1 MSLSRRCARPRTPA
15 MRSLPRRRSK
25 NASPRL
31 RSDLS
36 VRELD
41 RRLRRLEAS
50 VPRPRPQQAELVAEA
65 LEAMDA
71 RIARMLAPM
80 PAPDSPDWTPQHHAV
95 LVEAAAL
102 RRRRWATGANAEP
115 GHDLL

>member
-1 MSLSRRCARPRTPA
+1 
-15 MRSLPRRRSK
+15 
-25 NASPRL
+25 
-31 RSDLS
+31 LS

-50 VPRPRPQQAELVAEA
+50 VPHWRQQPAELGAEA

-71 RIARMLAPM
+71 RIARMLALL
-80 PAPDSPDWTPQHHAV
+80 PAPDSPDWTPTHHAV

-102 RRRRWATGANAEP
+102 HRRRWVTGANAEP
-115 GHDLL
+115 GHDLLADPETVVQVARILRSVGVD